1 MLAFGGGLPCV
12 FDAVTWKNGRATSIA
27 YPSREA
33 FDISAAPFSV
43 VVAPVMV

>member
-1 MLAFGGGLPCV
+1 MRPGCGDLE
-12 FDAVTWKNGRATSIA
+12 NGRATPSV